1 MHDRVLLPCL
11 DSITSF
17 TFYFSLSRCA
27 ICMMDY
33 CVGEPIRL
41 LPCMHYY
48 HLHCIDDW
56 LMRSLTCPTC
66 MERVDIGLMTTI
78 RSSGGSVGGGSR
90 SGGSSRGGGG
100 RRGGFGLRRRHRGR
114 GQGGWGSGSGT
125 PLMSGESSSR
135 SSSRS
140 SSTSSSTEQLMAPG
154 GQFSW
159 QPPQGGNP
167 STPQQQRSSQSQG
180 VLSNNS
186 GTIFLPPFPS
196 SPALHPLSQN
206 SGIRPPQNPPLELGP
221 PSSPTSPLLPT
232 VTIHTAPLHAPN

>member
-1 MHDRVLLPCL
+1 
-11 DSITSF
+11 
-17 TFYFSLSRCA
+17 
-27 ICMMDY
+27 MMDY

-66 MERVDIGLMTTI
+66 MERVDTGLMTTI
-78 RSSGGSVGGGSR
+78 RSSGGSVGGGSSR

-140 SSTSSSTEQLMAPG
+140 SSTSSSTEHLMPPG

-159 QPPQGGNP
+159 QPPQGGTP

-206 SGIRPPQNPPLELGP
+206 SGITLRPPQNPPLELGP
-221 PSSPTSPLLPT
+221 PLRPVSSPSSPSTTLHPSSPPTSPLLPT
-232 VTIHTAPLHAPN
+232 VTIHTAPLHTPN